1 MIKKSAKL
9 DQNSDFGH
17 VRTCQGLPGA
27 QVLVGKAVFSFFQK
41 LRNTQGEIY
50 GTYLRNIYIYMEF
63 MRNIYIYIYMEYP
76 LNIHCRSIAY
86 NYIAYTLNM
95 PQVIF
100 NTYIDIA
107 WNIYVEY
114 TWNIH

>member
-1 MIKKSAKL
+1 
-9 DQNSDFGH
+9 
-17 VRTCQGLPGA
+17 
-27 QVLVGKAVFSFFQK
+27 
-41 LRNTQGEIY
+41 
-50 GTYLRNIYIYMEF
+50 
-63 MRNIYIYIYMEYP
+63 MEYP
-76 LNIHCRSIAY
+76 LDIHCTYTAY